1 VTRRVLLFVTL
12 LAIGGPGCVAGEPQS
27 PDRNVEPQS
36 TDRYVVSQAF
46 CLPPQAP
53 SPGACHDQ
61 SLPVGATLEIQ
72 LPGTP
77 SVWKATSVPA
87 TLKAAGMKTLASP
100 GRIDGTGE
108 IYVFTFTA
116 ISAGDGKVVFEESPA
131 NLSKPGGTFAFP
143 ITVTARESGD

>member
-1 VTRRVLLFVTL
+1 VLLLFAL
-12 LAIGGPGCVAGEPQS
+12 LAIAAPGCAAGTAGEPQ
-27 PDRNVEPQS
+27 PP
-36 TDRYVVSQAF
+36 DRYVLSQAF
-46 CLPPQAP
+46 CLPPQAS
-53 SPGACHDQ
+53 SPGNCHDQ

-87 TLKAAGMKTLASP
+87 TLKAAGMKQLASP
-100 GRIDGTGE
+100 GRIDGTRD

-116 ISAGDGKVVFEESPA
+116 VSAGDGKVVFQETPA

-143 ITVTARESGD
+143 VAVTARP